1 MRRLVLT
8 VTASAVVLAIAPA
21 SALARHGHHKRHHSR
36 SHHARVH
43 VRHRR
48 FGDIATPPATTPA
61 PATPAAA
68 PADAVGKVASFDGTK
83 LTITLN
89 DGTTNVSGKVT
100 PDTEIECEAMETSS
114 GTMHPDGDGG
124 DESSGDNSQGDDSGR
139 GDDND
144 RDDQGENNDRCTT
157 ANLIPGT
164 FVRGAELELSSA
176 GASWDKVDLIL

>member
-36 SHHARVH
+36 SHHARAH

-48 FGDIATPPATTPA
+48 FGDITTPPAMTPA
-61 PATPAAA
+61 PAIPGAA
-68 PADAVGKVASFDGTK
+68 PADAVGRVASFDGTK

-89 DGTTNVSGKVT
+89 HGTTTVSGTVT
-100 PDTEIECEAMETSS
+100 PDTEIECEEMETSS
-114 GTMHPDGDGG
+114 STMHPDGDGG
-124 DESSGDNSQGDDSGR
+124 DQRGGDNSQGDDSGH

-144 RDDQGENNDRCTT
+144 RDDLGENNDRCTT
-157 ANLIPGT
+157 ANLTPGT
-164 FVRGAELELSSA
+164 FIRGAELELSSA
-176 GASWDKVDLIL
+176 GAIWDKVDLIL